1 MALMD
6 ILSFLLYNM
15 PMEEP
20 ETEKFQVFTVAEGV
34 STIAGLVVFT
44 VIGNDI
50 VGAID
55 QPYKIRQHEIN
66 HYQNQ
71 VYALEQLPLHEPKAP
86 PVIQAMFLGSVVKS
100 VNYDEQHIQTL
111 STRQPVSPPTTP
123 EIAGIGFGLPLLATI
138 ALTALTVTVRF
149 GKYHLDLFEKQT
161 AVLHKGMRAAEAP
174 QQKSPEEIEQEIARH
189 RKGLDDLPT
198 SEGPDN

>member
-6 ILSFLLYNM
+6 ILNFLLYNM
-15 PMEEP
+15 PMEEL

-44 VIGNDI
+44 VVGNDV

-55 QPYKIRQHEIN
+55 QPYKLRQHEIN
-66 HYQNQ
+66 HYQDQ

-86 PVIQAMFLGSVVKS
+86 PVIQAMFLGSVAKS

-111 STRQPVSPPTTP
+111 STKQPVSPPTTT
-123 EIAGIGFGLPLLATI
+123 EVAGIDFGLPLLATF
-138 ALTALTVTVRF
+138 ALTALVTSVRF
-149 GKYHLDLFEKQT
+149 GKYHLDLFAKET
-161 AVLHKGMRAAEAP
+161 GIHKGMRAAEAP
-174 QQKSPEEIEQEIARH
+174 QQKSPEDIEQQVARF
-189 RKGLDDLPT
+189 RVELDNIDGLDD
-198 SEGPDN
+198 